1 MRPVLVVIAAFALIT
16 TLLALGRWL
25 AGHRW
30 AAAGHAALACT
41 AAAVVFGGWPL
52 STYLNTYETLVDESP
67 VAELSFD
74 QLGSHRYRATL
85 TRLPSGR
92 MQVVELAGD
101 QWRLDVSTLDW
112 MEGASQLGLEPR
124 YRIDRLASRLADS
137 VEPTAPSEVTHDLA
151 ESSISRPM
159 VADLG
164 TWRGAPLLT
173 TRELPGPWQ
182 PMAHG
187 ARFDLQLTSGGRVEV
202 DPLNPAAS
210 DSVASR

>member
-1 MRPVLVVIAAFALIT
+1 MRPVLVVVAAFAIIA

-30 AAAGHAALACT
+30 AAAGHAALACA
-41 AAAVVFGGWPL
+41 AAAVVAGGWPL
-52 STYLNTYETLVDESP
+52 STYLGTFETLVDESP
-67 VAELSFD
+67 VAEVFFD
-74 QLGSHRYRATL
+74 QMGSHRYRATL

-101 QWRLDVSTLDW
+101 QWRLDVSTLEW
-112 MEGASQLGLEPR
+112 MEGASQVGLEPR
-124 YRIDRLASRLADS
+124 YRIERLASRLADAG
-137 VEPTAPSEVTHDLA
+137 EPAARSEVAHELA
-151 ESSISRPM
+151 ESSIARPM
-159 VADLG
+159 VTDLA
-164 TWRGAPLLT
+164 TWRGTPLLT

-187 ARFDLQLTSGGRVEV
+187 ARFDLRLTSGGRIAV